1 MPRSESF
8 AFRRKAVA
16 LQRVRRPRKN
26 GLRLIAN
33 FNMADDGVLSERKD
47 RDREICS
54 VRNEKKA
61 VQIVFTKAALGKF
74 IDQMTGLC
82 ILQGKMYE
90 G

>member
-1 MPRSESF
+1 
-8 AFRRKAVA
+8 
-16 LQRVRRPRKN
+16 
-26 GLRLIAN
+26 
-33 FNMADDGVLSERKD
+33 MADDGVLSERKD